1 MGMRLRMALLM
12 CLAAAA
18 VFTGA
23 EAYRSLR
30 PGTASLVPEELYEA
44 AEIDGANAFS
54 KFIHVTIPNIKEMI
68 LVDSIII
75 VVGSFKLFD
84 EVFIMT
90 NGGPGYA
97 SEVLSTYLYRTA
109 FRSDQMG
116 SASAIAVVLFVITFA
131 LSLIQMRIS
140 RTGEE

>member
-1 MGMRLRMALLM
+1 M
-12 CLAAAA
+12 
-18 VFTGA
+18 
-23 EAYRSLR
+23 
-30 PGTASLVPEELYEA
+30 
-44 AEIDGANAFS
+44 
-54 KFIHVTIPNIKEMI
+54 
-68 LVDSIII
+68 DSIII